1 MPSNNNNRLPI
12 MEATLPLMEETTTK
26 VNVQTVHQDNKV
38 KESNKVKVPKPHVP
52 KVHVEETKVNK
63 VKVNKD
69 KDNVN
74 KVTDNKVKV
83 KVNPEETKVKV
94 KEVKEPEPFNLPI
107 FSRSTF

>member
-38 KESNKVKVPKPHVP
+38 KESNNVKVPKPHVP
-52 KVHVEETKVNK
+52 KVHVEETKVN
-63 VKVNKD
+63 KVNKD

-107 FSRSTF
+107 FSQSTF